1 MFSREEKKSL
11 NTAFFNQFVRH
22 MSRHHSKGGGGGRWE
37 SYKTGVKG
45 LYFRLLTA
53 PIVGIAI
60 DIQQKDPEIR
70 ALLYDQF
77 LELRRLLEAEWG
89 DGVNYEQSHYLESGL
104 EVSRISITLENAY
117 FYDKEQWTEII
128 SWYEKHLLSLDAFW
142 DTVGDIVKG
151 LAR

>member
-11 NTAFFNQFVRH
+11 NTTFFNQFVRH

-45 LYFRLLTA
+45 LYFRMLTA
-53 PIVGIAI
+53 PVVGIAI

-77 LELRRLLEAEWG
+77 VELRRLLEAEWG

-117 FYDKEQWTEII
+117 FYDKEQWTAILNWFELN
-128 SWYEKHLLSLDAFW
+128 LLGLDAFW
-142 DTVGDIVKG
+142 DTAGDIVKG

>member
-11 NTAFFNQFVRH
+11 NTTFFNQFVRH

-45 LYFRLLTA
+45 LYFRMLTA
-53 PIVGIAI
+53 PVVGIAI

-77 LELRRLLEAEWG
+77 VELRRLLEAEWG

-117 FYDKEQWTEII
+117 FYDKEQWTAILNWFEMN
-128 SWYEKHLLSLDAFW
+128 LLGLDAFW
-142 DTVGDIVKG
+142 DTAGDIVKG

>member
-11 NTAFFNQFVRH
+11 NTTFFNQFVRH

-45 LYFRLLTA
+45 LYFRMLTA

-89 DGVNYEQSHYLESGL
+89 DGVNYERSHHLESGL

-117 FYDKEQWTEII
+117 FYDKEQWTTIL
-128 SWYEKHLLSLDAFW
+128 SWFETNLLGLDAFW
-142 DTVGDIVKG
+142 DTAGDVVKG

>member
-1 MFSREEKKSL
+1 MFSREEKKTL

-22 MSRHHSKGGGGGRWE
+22 MSRHHSIGGGGGRWE

-45 LYFRLLTA
+45 LYFRLLTT

-89 DGVNYEQSHYLESGL
+89 DDVFYESSHFLESGV
-104 EVSRISITLENAY
+104 EVSRITIKLENAY
-117 FYDKEQWTEII
+117 FYDKEQWTEITR
-128 SWYEKHLLSLDAFW
+128 WYEKHLLGIDAFW
-142 DTVGDIVKG
+142 DTVGDIVKA

>member
-1 MFSREEKKSL
+1 MFSREEKKTL

-22 MSRHHSKGGGGGRWE
+22 MSRHHSIGGGGGRWE

-45 LYFRLLTA
+45 LYFRLLTT

-70 ALLYDQF
+70 ALLFDQF
-77 LELRRLLEAEWG
+77 VELRRLLEAEWG

>member
-1 MFSREEKKSL
+1 MFSREEKKLL

-22 MSRHHSKGGGGGRWE
+22 MSRHHSIGGGGGRWE

-45 LYFRLLTA
+45 LYFRMLTA
-53 PIVGIAI
+53 PVVGISI

-89 DGVNYEQSHYLESGL
+89 DAITYDSVHHLDSGL
-104 EVSRISITLENAY
+104 EVSRISIVLENAY
-117 FYDKEQWTEII
+117 FYDKEQWSDII
-128 SWYEKHLLSLDAFW
+128 SWYEEKWIGLDAFW
-142 DTVGDIVKG
+142 DTAGDIVKA

>member
-22 MSRHHSKGGGGGRWE
+22 MSRHHSIGGGGGRWE

-45 LYFRLLTA
+45 LYFRMLTA
-53 PIVGIAI
+53 PVVGIAI

-70 ALLYDQF
+70 ALLFDQF
-77 LELRRLLEAEWG
+77 VELRRLLEAEWG

>member
-1 MFSREEKKSL
+1 MFSREEKKTL

-45 LYFRLLTA
+45 LYFRLLTT

-60 DIQQKDPEIR
+60 DIQHKDPEIR

-89 DGVNYEQSHYLESGL
+89 DDIFYESSHFLESGV
-104 EVSRISITLENAY
+104 EVSRISIKLENAY
-117 FYDKEQWTEII
+117 FYDKEQWTEITR
-128 SWYEKHLLSLDAFW
+128 WYEKHLLGLDAFW
-142 DTVGDIVKG
+142 DTVGDIVKA

>member
-45 LYFRLLTA
+45 LYFRMLTA
-53 PIVGIAI
+53 PVVGIAI

-70 ALLYDQF
+70 ALLFDQF
-77 LELRRLLEAEWG
+77 VELRRLLEAEWG

>member
-45 LYFRLLTA
+45 LYFRMLTA
-53 PIVGIAI
+53 PVVGIAI

-77 LELRRLLEAEWG
+77 VELRRLLEAEWG
-89 DGVNYEQSHYLESGL
+89 DGVKMKN
-104 EVSRISITLENAY
+104 
-117 FYDKEQWTEII
+117 EIKVFI
-128 SWYEKHLLSLDAFW
+128 PPPAPMIPNDSQQ
-142 DTVGDIVKG
+142 IPI
-151 LAR
+151 

>member
-1 MFSREEKKSL
+1 MFSREEKKTL
-11 NTAFFNQFVRH
+11 NTAFFNQFVRQ
-22 MSRHHSKGGGGGRWE
+22 MSRHHSIGGGGGRWE

-45 LYFRLLTA
+45 LYFRMLTA
-53 PIVGIAI
+53 PTVGIAI

-89 DGVNYEQSHYLESGL
+89 DDVVYEFSHFLESGV
-104 EVSRISITLENAY
+104 EVSRISIQLENAY
-117 FYDKEQWTEII
+117 FYDKEQWTEITH
-128 SWYEKHLLSLDAFW
+128 WYEKHLLNLDAFW
-142 DTVGDIVKG
+142 DTVGDIVKA

>member
-11 NTAFFNQFVRH
+11 NTTFFNQFVRH

-45 LYFRLLTA
+45 LYFRMLTA
-53 PIVGIAI
+53 PVVGIAI

-77 LELRRLLEAEWG
+77 VELRRLLEAEWG

-104 EVSRISITLENAY
+104 EV
-117 FYDKEQWTEII
+117 
-128 SWYEKHLLSLDAFW
+128 
-142 DTVGDIVKG
+142 
-151 LAR
+151 

>member
-11 NTAFFNQFVRH
+11 NTTFFNQFVRH

-45 LYFRLLTA
+45 LYFRMLTA
-53 PIVGIAI
+53 PVVGIAI

-77 LELRRLLEAEWG
+77 VELRRLLEAEWG

-117 FYDKEQWTEII
+117 FYDKDQWTEILN
-128 SWYEKHLLSLDAFW
+128 WFETNLLGLDAFW
-142 DTVGDIVKG
+142 DTAGDIVKG

>member
-11 NTAFFNQFVRH
+11 NTTFFNQFVRH

-45 LYFRLLTA
+45 LYFRMLTA
-53 PIVGIAI
+53 PVVGIAI

-77 LELRRLLEAEWG
+77 VELRRLLEAEWG

-104 EVSRISITLENAY
+104 EVSRISITLENTY
-117 FYDKEQWTEII
+117 FYDKEQWTAILNWFEMN
-128 SWYEKHLLSLDAFW
+128 LLGLDAFW
-142 DTVGDIVKG
+142 DTAGDIVKG

>member
-53 PIVGIAI
+53 PVVGIAI

-70 ALLYDQF
+70 ALLFDQF
-77 LELRRLLEAEWG
+77 VELRRLLEAEWG

>member
-22 MSRHHSKGGGGGRWE
+22 MSHHHSKGGGGGRWE

-89 DGVNYEQSHYLESGL
+89 NEINYEHSHYLESGL
-104 EVSRISITLENAY
+104 EVSRISIKLENAY
-117 FYDKEQWTEII
+117 FYDKEQWTEILN
-128 SWYEKHLLSLDAFW
+128 WFEQNLLGLDAFW
-142 DTVGDIVKG
+142 DTAGDIVKG

>member
-45 LYFRLLTA
+45 LYFRMLTA
-53 PIVGIAI
+53 PVVGIAI

-77 LELRRLLEAEWG
+77 VELRRLLEAEWG

-117 FYDKEQWTEII
+117 FYDKDQWTEILN
-128 SWYEKHLLSLDAFW
+128 WFETNLLGLDAFW
-142 DTVGDIVKG
+142 DTAGDIVKG

>member
-22 MSRHHSKGGGGGRWE
+22 MSRHHSKGSGGGRWE

-77 LELRRLLEAEWG
+77 VELRRLLEAEWG
-89 DGVNYEQSHYLESGL
+89 DEVNYEQSHYLESGL
-104 EVSRISITLENAY
+104 EVSRISITLENTY
-117 FYDKEQWTEII
+117 FYDKEQWTAILNWFEMN
-128 SWYEKHLLSLDAFW
+128 LLGLDAFW
-142 DTVGDIVKG
+142 DTAGDIVKG

>member
-11 NTAFFNQFVRH
+11 NTTFFNQFVRH

-45 LYFRLLTA
+45 LYFRMLTA
-53 PIVGIAI
+53 PVVAIAI

-70 ALLYDQF
+70 ALLYYQF
-77 LELRRLLEAEWG
+77 VELRRLLEAECG
-89 DGVNYEQSHYLESGL
+89 DEVNYEQSHYLESGL
-104 EVSRISITLENAY
+104 EVSRISITLENTY
-117 FYDKEQWTEII
+117 FYDKEQWTAILNWFEMN
-128 SWYEKHLLSLDAFW
+128 LLGLDAFW
-142 DTVGDIVKG
+142 DTAGDIVKG

>member
-22 MSRHHSKGGGGGRWE
+22 MSRHHSVGGGGGRWE

-45 LYFRLLTA
+45 LYFRMLTA
-53 PIVGIAI
+53 PVVGISI

-89 DGVNYEQSHYLESGL
+89 DAITYDSVYHLDSGL
-104 EVSRISITLENAY
+104 EVSRISIRLENAY
-117 FYDKEQWTEII
+117 FFDKEQWPEIMN
-128 SWYEKHLLSLDAFW
+128 WYEKNLLGLDAFW
-142 DTVGDIVKG
+142 DTVGDIVKA

>member
-45 LYFRLLTA
+45 LYFRMLTA
-53 PIVGIAI
+53 PVVGMAI

-77 LELRRLLEAEWG
+77 VELRRLLEAEWG

-117 FYDKEQWTEII
+117 FYDKDQWTEILN
-128 SWYEKHLLSLDAFW
+128 WFETNLLGLDAFW
-142 DTVGDIVKG
+142 DTAGDIVKG

>member
-1 MFSREEKKSL
+1 
-11 NTAFFNQFVRH
+11 

-45 LYFRLLTA
+45 LYFRMLTA
-53 PIVGIAI
+53 PVVGIAI

-70 ALLYDQF
+70 ALLFDQF
-77 LELRRLLEAEWG
+77 VELRRLLEAEWG

>member
-1 MFSREEKKSL
+1 MFSREEKKTL

-45 LYFRLLTA
+45 LYFRMLTT

-89 DGVNYEQSHYLESGL
+89 DDVLYESSHYLESGV
-104 EVSRISITLENAY
+104 EVSRISIKLENAY
-117 FYDKEQWTEII
+117 FYDKEQWTEIMR
-128 SWYEKHLLSLDAFW
+128 WYEKHLLSLDAFW
-142 DTVGDIVKG
+142 DTVGDIVKA

>member
-22 MSRHHSKGGGGGRWE
+22 MSRHNSKGGGGGRWE

-89 DGVNYEQSHYLESGL
+89 DKVNYEHSHYLESGL
-104 EVSRISITLENAY
+104 EVSRISI
-117 FYDKEQWTEII
+117 K
-128 SWYEKHLLSLDAFW
+128 LDN
-142 DTVGDIVKG
+142 V
-151 LAR
+151 

>member
-45 LYFRLLTA
+45 LYFRMLTA
-53 PIVGIAI
+53 PVVGIAI
-60 DIQQKDPEIR
+60 DIQQKDPETR

-77 LELRRLLEAEWG
+77 VELRRLLEAEWG
-89 DGVNYEQSHYLESGL
+89 DGVNYEQSRYLESGL

-117 FYDKEQWTEII
+117 FYDKEQWTAILNWFEMN
-128 SWYEKHLLSLDAFW
+128 LLGLDAFW
-142 DTVGDIVKG
+142 DTAGDIVKG